1 MVTTTNFEEN
11 AFKLS
16 LITVLKWIMFSIHMS
31 TFTISIHGIFFSTSS
46 SQSNLSASIYIPRR
60 RRPDHLTKSPRER
73 NAEIDR
79 SSHNHTHGWIVVEKS
94 DDPLGKWNPNRNVA
108 FSRVIFTD
116 RQSLLANPIKKTRCW
131 RRVKLLHLLLF
142 LRTIAVEVRNRSDSV
157 WSHSDYLFLFGWV
170 ISKVKLHHH
179 PAKCVQQ
186 HNNWNWP
193 TNNTTPPLLVV
204 HPFTTWTGF
213 PWYPSQPSSSSAA
226 ASGDET
232 PPNDRGGTWGKVNW
246 KAIKI
251 EIWRWKTPKRWRGL
265 LLRSLH

>member
-11 AFKLS
+11 AFKLC

-116 RQSLLANPIKKTRCW
+116 RQSLLANPIKKNSMLKKSETSSSSSFFADNCR
-131 RRVKLLHLLLF
+131 
-142 LRTIAVEVRNRSDSV
+142 
-157 WSHSDYLFLFGWV
+157 WSPQSKWFGVVALWLPFPIRLSNFESEITPPPCQV
-170 ISKVKLHHH
+170 CTTTQQLELTNQQHH
-179 PAKCVQQ
+179 PASAGRAPFYHVVRV
-186 HNNWNWP
+186 P
-193 TNNTTPPLLVV
+193 MVPITTIIII
-204 HPFTTWTGF
+204 
-213 PWYPSQPSSSSAA
+213 SSSKWWW
-226 ASGDET
+226 DPTEW
-232 PPNDRGGTWGKVNW
+232 P
-246 KAIKI
+246 
-251 EIWRWKTPKRWRGL
+251 RWHVRK
-265 LLRSLH
+265 S